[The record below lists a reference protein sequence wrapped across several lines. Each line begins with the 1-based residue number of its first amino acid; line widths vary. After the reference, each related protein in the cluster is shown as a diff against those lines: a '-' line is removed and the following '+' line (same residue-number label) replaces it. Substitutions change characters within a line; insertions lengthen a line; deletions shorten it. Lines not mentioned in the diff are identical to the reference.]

1 VSRRIRPQAAPPRPG
16 RIRGAL
22 RALAATALL
31 VVVVAGAWQGWRQL
45 DSPVAVVRIEGQ
57 LTEVE
62 RGRAQRLVAAQLPA
76 GVLSLDTR
84 RLRDRLEA
92 ESWIDTAAVRRRW
105 PDTLLVSVA
114 PEVPVA
120 RWRDGALLS
129 NRGEVI
135 EPLELVG
142 VDALPHLSGPAG
154 SAGRLAVAFQRVAE
168 VLRPLGLSV
177 VRLEE
182 DAGGDVRFVTD
193 TGLLVELGTE
203 AHVDR
208 LRRLDTVLRARL
220 LEQLDRVARIDARYD
235 NGVAVAWRDVVLP
248 GLGPNSVAA
257 LAAASDEGP

>member
-1 VSRRIRPQAAPPRPG
+1 
-16 RIRGAL
+16 
-22 RALAATALL
+22 
-31 VVVVAGAWQGWRQL
+31 
-45 DSPVAVVRIEGQ
+45 
-57 LTEVE
+57 
-62 RGRAQRLVAAQLPA
+62 
-76 GVLSLDTR
+76 
-84 RLRDRLEA
+84 
-92 ESWIDTAAVRRRW
+92 
-105 PDTLLVSVA
+105 
-114 PEVPVA
+114 
-120 RWRDGALLS
+120 
-129 NRGEVI
+129 
-135 EPLELVG
+135 
-142 VDALPHLSGPAG
+142 
-154 SAGRLAVAFQRVAE
+154 VAFQRVAE

-235 NGVAVAWRDVVLP
+235 NGVAVAWRDAVLP